1 MPQACR
7 CSRGTWTVPLIKC
20 LSFCSCLE
28 CQALGPGDHCRFL
41 TAELFCSFCLFL
53 FLSEDFLFPAAA
65 TPHCSQRGCR
75 FLSAVW
81 VLCTAWPSQWSRNHL
96 AHSSVSLTAVLHLYS
111 FCFRSNPG
119 HCFCITLRIQI
130 HAMIYQPPRARA
142 LLFSWLSETWKIFI
156 YIYPCPLL
164 AVCTC
169 FLIAASD
176 NYIIF

>member
-65 TPHCSQRGCR
+65 TPHSVLKEDAGFSVQSEY
-75 FLSAVW
+75 FVQLDLLSDLETTW
-81 VLCTAWPSQWSRNHL
+81 PILLCL
-96 AHSSVSLTAVLHLYS
+96 
-111 FCFRSNPG
+111 
-119 HCFCITLRIQI
+119 
-130 HAMIYQPPRARA
+130 
-142 LLFSWLSETWKIFI
+142 
-156 YIYPCPLL
+156 
-164 AVCTC
+164 
-169 FLIAASD
+169 
-176 NYIIF
+176 